1 MRLRSLVPILLAAA
15 LAPAVCGAQTHKAK
29 PPKRPNPAGK
39 YEKIT
44 TAQALVDAPKL
55 DKSLMPMQKQYNVA
69 LARFH
74 KKAKDKAVRSAFS
87 TEAYN
92 YGHTIML
99 DRGKLPPPI
108 QYRAAL
114 ALFRTALVADPSNK
128 PAKQDKDL
136 IEGIYKQMG
145 MGIPK

>member
-1 MRLRSLVPILLAAA
+1 MRLRSLVPVILAAA
-15 LAPAVCGAQTHKAK
+15 LVPAVCGAQTHKSK

-39 YEKIT
+39 YEKVT
-44 TAQALVDAPKL
+44 TAQALVEAPKL
-55 DKSLMPMQKQYNVA
+55 DKSLLPMQKKYNAA
-69 LARFH
+69 LAKLHR
-74 KKAKDKAVRSAFS
+74 KPKDKAVRTAFS
-87 TEAYN
+87 TEAYT

-114 ALFRTALVADPSNK
+114 ALFRTALVANPSNK

-136 IEGIYKQMG
+136 IESIYKSMG